1 MTELLRDILLDSRLL
16 ELYDSESPT
25 EPPAPLLTEPAA
37 APEVLL
43 LPLVSGTVRVSPIL
57 LLMAL

>member
-16 ELYDSESPT
+16 ELYDSDSP
-25 EPPAPLLTEPAA
+25 EPLAPLVTEPALA
-37 APEVLL
+37 EGLL
-43 LPLVSGTVRVSPIL
+43 LLLVSGTVKVSPML